1 MSRIILLITLFI
13 FGCASQKPIE
23 PNQVIDF
30 DVPEQWEINI
40 SQNLD
45 FDQKWWSI
53 FNDDNLNSFVVEFM
67 DENISLEKAMLN
79 TRKAKQASVIATGS
93 LLPSISISSGVVESE
108 QNTAGIPTV
117 FSALLGQSSD
127 EVTVFTQENYN
138 LSLGTQWEIDLWGKL
153 RQGRIATKQQY
164 LSAKYFEDFLK
175 LSLTAE
181 ASKLYFAIIE
191 AEQILNNAS
200 KKLKN
205 AETIFELYSLRY
217 NKGSISIQAYQQS
230 KIIFN
235 ATKSD
240 YNNKLLMVNSL
251 KREARLLVKDY
262 PSTEFL
268 VNNNFPKK
276 LPSIPNTLPADI
288 VKRRPDLIAQQ
299 YNLLANKALDRQ
311 ALLTLFPTFSLSGS
325 YGSSSND
332 LEDLTNEDFSVWNKG
347 LNVFM
352 PVFNAGKLIANKRL
366 AKSNREIAML
376 DFVNALLTA
385 YKEIESGFESDLT
398 SNQALEIINENIVLS
413 ENIYNTTFDGFMKGS
428 SSFEDTINA
437 NNALY
442 DNLDLKARLEKVRI
456 EQRINLILALGGGF
470 NITND

>member
-1 MSRIILLITLFI
+1 MGRIILLITLFI

-23 PNQVIDF
+23 PNQVVDF

-181 ASKLYFAIIE
+181 ASKLYFAIVE
-191 AEQILNNAS
+191 AEQVLNNAS

-240 YNNKLLMVNSL
+240 YNNKLLMVNTL

-268 VNNNFPKK
+268 VNKNFPKK

>member
-23 PNQVIDF
+23 PNQVVDF

-191 AEQILNNAS
+191 AEQVLKNAS

-217 NKGSISIQAYQQS
+217 NKGSISIQAYQKS
-230 KIIFN
+230 EIIFN

-376 DFVNALLTA
+376 DLVHALLTA

>member
-1 MSRIILLITLFI
+1 MKKIIFVLIFIIL
-13 FGCASQKPIE
+13 GCASQKPIE
-23 PNQVIDF
+23 PNQVLDF

-45 FDQKWWSI
+45 FDQKWWNI
-53 FNDDNLNSFVVEFM
+53 FNDDNLNSFMIEFM

-108 QNTAGIPTV
+108 QNTAGIPTI
-117 FSALLGQSSD
+117 FSTLLGQSSD

-191 AEQILNNAS
+191 AEQVLNNAS

-230 KIIFN
+230 EIIFN

-299 YNLLANKALDRQ
+299 YNLLANEALDRQ

-347 LNVFM
+347 LSVFV
-352 PVFNAGKLIANKRL
+352 PIFNAGKLIANKKL

-376 DFVNALLTA
+376 DFVNTLLTA
-385 YKEIESGFESDLT
+385 YKEVENGFESDLI

-428 SSFEDTINA
+428 STFEDAINA

-456 EQRINLILALGGGF
+456 EQRINLILVLGGGF

>member
-191 AEQILNNAS
+191 AEQVLNNAS

-240 YNNKLLMVNSL
+240 YNNKLLMVNTL

>member
-1 MSRIILLITLFI
+1 MKKIIFVLIFII

-23 PNQVIDF
+23 PKQVLDF

-45 FDQKWWSI
+45 FDQKWWNI
-53 FNDDNLNSFVVEFM
+53 FNDDNLNSFMIEFM

-93 LLPSISISSGVVESE
+93 LLPSISISSGAGESE
-108 QNTAGIPTV
+108 QNTAGIPTI
-117 FSALLGQSSD
+117 FSTLLGQSSD

-191 AEQILNNAS
+191 AEQVLNNAS

-268 VNNNFPKK
+268 VNYNFPKK

-347 LNVFM
+347 LSVFV
-352 PVFNAGKLIANKRL
+352 PIFNAGKLIANKKL

-376 DFVNALLTA
+376 DFVNTLLTA
-385 YKEIESGFESDLT
+385 YKEVENGFESDLI

-428 SSFEDTINA
+428 STFEDAINA

>member
-1 MSRIILLITLFI
+1 MKKIIFLIMLLF

-23 PNQVIDF
+23 PNRVLDF
-30 DVPEQWEINI
+30 DIPEQWEVEI
-40 SQNLD
+40 SQDLD
-45 FDQKWWSI
+45 FDQMWWNI
-53 FNDDNLNSFVVEFM
+53 FNDDNLNSFMIEFM

-93 LLPSISISSGVVESE
+93 ILPSISISSGVVESE
-108 QNTAGIPTV
+108 QNTAGIPTI
-117 FSALLGQSSD
+117 FSALLGQPSD

-191 AEQILNNAS
+191 AEQVLNNAS

-205 AETIFELYSLRY
+205 AQTIFELYSLRY

-230 KIIFN
+230 EIIFN

-325 YGSSSND
+325 YGGSSND

-347 LNVFM
+347 LSVFV
-352 PVFNAGKLIANKRL
+352 PIFNAGKLIANKKL
-366 AKSNREIAML
+366 TKSNREIAML
-376 DFVNALLTA
+376 DFVNTLLTA
-385 YKEIESGFESDLT
+385 YKEVENGFESDLI

-413 ENIYNTTFDGFMKGS
+413 ENIYSTTFDGFVKGS
-428 SSFEDTINA
+428 STFEDAINA

>member
-1 MSRIILLITLFI
+1 
-13 FGCASQKPIE
+13 
-23 PNQVIDF
+23 
-30 DVPEQWEINI
+30 
-40 SQNLD
+40 
-45 FDQKWWSI
+45 
-53 FNDDNLNSFVVEFM
+53 
-67 DENISLEKAMLN
+67 
-79 TRKAKQASVIATGS
+79 
-93 LLPSISISSGVVESE
+93 
-108 QNTAGIPTV
+108 
-117 FSALLGQSSD
+117 
-127 EVTVFTQENYN
+127 
-138 LSLGTQWEIDLWGKL
+138 
-153 RQGRIATKQQY
+153 
-164 LSAKYFEDFLK
+164 
-175 LSLTAE
+175 
-181 ASKLYFAIIE
+181 
-191 AEQILNNAS
+191 
-200 KKLKN
+200 
-205 AETIFELYSLRY
+205 
-217 NKGSISIQAYQQS
+217 
-230 KIIFN
+230 
-235 ATKSD
+235 
-240 YNNKLLMVNSL
+240 MVNSL

-299 YNLLANKALDRQ
+299 YNLLANKALDKQ

>member
-1 MSRIILLITLFI
+1 MKKIIFLIMLLF

-23 PNQVIDF
+23 PNRVLDF
-30 DVPEQWEINI
+30 DIPEQWEVEI
-40 SQNLD
+40 SQDLD
-45 FDQKWWSI
+45 FDQKWWNI
-53 FNDDNLNSFVVEFM
+53 FNDDNLNSFMIEFM

-108 QNTAGIPTV
+108 QNTAGIPTI

-127 EVTVFTQENYN
+127 EVAVFTQENYN

-191 AEQILNNAS
+191 AEQVLSNAS

-205 AETIFELYSLRY
+205 AQTIFELYSLRY

-230 KIIFN
+230 EIIFN

-299 YNLLANKALDRQ
+299 YNLLANKALDRK

-325 YGSSSND
+325 YGSASND

-347 LNVFM
+347 LSVFV
-352 PVFNAGKLIANKRL
+352 PIFNAGKLIANKKL

-376 DFVNALLTA
+376 DFVNTLLTA
-385 YKEIESGFESDLT
+385 YKEVENGFDSDLI

-428 SSFEDTINA
+428 STFEDAINA

>member
-23 PNQVIDF
+23 PNQVVDF

-191 AEQILNNAS
+191 AEQVLNNAS

-240 YNNKLLMVNSL
+240 YNNKLLMVNTL

-366 AKSNREIAML
+366 AKSNKEIAML

>member
-23 PNQVIDF
+23 PNQVVDF
-30 DVPEQWEINI
+30 DVPEQWEVNI

-45 FDQKWWSI
+45 FDQKWWNI
-53 FNDDNLNSFVVEFM
+53 FNDDNLNSFMVEFI

-93 LLPSISISSGVVESE
+93 LLPSISINSGVVESE
-108 QNTAGIPTV
+108 QNTAGIPAI
-117 FSALLGQSSD
+117 FSMLLGQSSD

-138 LSLGTQWEIDLWGKL
+138 LSLSTQWEIDLWGKL

-191 AEQILNNAS
+191 AEQVLNNAS

-217 NKGSISIQAYQQS
+217 NKGSISIQAYQKS
-230 KIIFN
+230 EIIFN

-288 VKRRPDLIAQQ
+288 IKRRPDLIAQQ

-352 PVFNAGKLIANKRL
+352 PVFNAGKLIANKKL
-366 AKSNREIAML
+366 AKSNKEIAML

-428 SSFEDTINA
+428 SSFEDAINA

>member
-1 MSRIILLITLFI
+1 MNRIILLITLFI

-23 PNQVIDF
+23 LNQVVDF
-30 DVPEQWEINI
+30 DVPEQWEVNI

-45 FDQKWWSI
+45 FDQKWWNI

-191 AEQILNNAS
+191 AEQVLNNAS

-325 YGSSSND
+325 YGSASND

-398 SNQALEIINENIVLS
+398 SNQALEMINENIILS

>member
-1 MSRIILLITLFI
+1 MKKIIFVLIFIIL
-13 FGCASQKPIE
+13 GCASQKPIE
-23 PNQVIDF
+23 PNQVLDF

-45 FDQKWWSI
+45 FDQKWWNI
-53 FNDDNLNSFVVEFM
+53 FNDDNLNSFMIEFM

-108 QNTAGIPTV
+108 QNTAGIPTI
-117 FSALLGQSSD
+117 FSTLLGQSSD

-191 AEQILNNAS
+191 AEQVLNNAS

-230 KIIFN
+230 EIIFN

-352 PVFNAGKLIANKRL
+352 PVFNAGKLIANKKL

-398 SNQALEIINENIVLS
+398 SNQALEIINENIALS

-428 SSFEDTINA
+428 SSFEDAINA

>member
-23 PNQVIDF
+23 PNQVVDF

-191 AEQILNNAS
+191 AEQVLNNAS

-240 YNNKLLMVNSL
+240 YNNKLLMVNTL

-398 SNQALEIINENIVLS
+398 SNQALEIINENIILS
-413 ENIYNTTFDGFMKGS
+413 ENIYNATFDGFMKGS
-428 SSFEDTINA
+428 SSFEDAINA

>member
-23 PNQVIDF
+23 PNQVVDF

-181 ASKLYFAIIE
+181 ASKLYFAIVE
-191 AEQILNNAS
+191 AEQVLNNAS

-240 YNNKLLMVNSL
+240 YNNKLLMVNTL

>member
-23 PNQVIDF
+23 PNQVVDF
-30 DVPEQWEINI
+30 DVPEKWEINI

-79 TRKAKQASVIATGS
+79 TRKAKQASVVATGS

-191 AEQILNNAS
+191 AEQVLNNAS

-240 YNNKLLMVNSL
+240 YNNKLLMVNTL

-268 VNNNFPKK
+268 VNKNFPKK

-352 PVFNAGKLIANKRL
+352 PVFNAGKLIANKKL

-398 SNQALEIINENIVLS
+398 SNQALEIINENIILS

-428 SSFEDTINA
+428 SSFEDAINA

>member
-23 PNQVIDF
+23 PNQVVDF

-108 QNTAGIPTV
+108 QNTAGIPAV

-181 ASKLYFAIIE
+181 ASKLYFAIVE
-191 AEQILNNAS
+191 AEQVLNNAS

-240 YNNKLLMVNSL
+240 YNNKLLMVNTL

-332 LEDLTNEDFSVWNKG
+332 LKDLTNEDFSVWNKG

>member
-1 MSRIILLITLFI
+1 MKKIIFLLTFIIL
-13 FGCASQKPIE
+13 GCASQKPIE
-23 PNQVIDF
+23 PNQVLDF

-45 FDQKWWSI
+45 FDQKWWNI
-53 FNDDNLNSFVVEFM
+53 FNDDNLNSFMIEFM

-93 LLPSISISSGVVESE
+93 LLPSISISSGAVESE
-108 QNTAGIPTV
+108 QNTAGIPTI
-117 FSALLGQSSD
+117 FSTLLGQSSD
-127 EVTVFTQENYN
+127 EVTVFSQENYN

-191 AEQILNNAS
+191 AEQVLNNAS

-230 KIIFN
+230 EIIFN

-347 LNVFM
+347 LNVFV
-352 PVFNAGKLIANKRL
+352 PIFNAGKLIANKKL

-398 SNQALEIINENIVLS
+398 SNKALEIINENIALS

-428 SSFEDTINA
+428 SSFEDAINA

-470 NITND
+470 NIKND

>member
-13 FGCASQKPIE
+13 FGCALQKPIE
-23 PNQVIDF
+23 PNQVVDF

-191 AEQILNNAS
+191 AEQVLNNAS

-230 KIIFN
+230 EIIFN

>member
-1 MSRIILLITLFI
+1 M
-13 FGCASQKPIE
+13 
-23 PNQVIDF
+23 
-30 DVPEQWEINI
+30 
-40 SQNLD
+40 
-45 FDQKWWSI
+45 
-53 FNDDNLNSFVVEFM
+53 
-67 DENISLEKAMLN
+67 
-79 TRKAKQASVIATGS
+79 
-93 LLPSISISSGVVESE
+93 
-108 QNTAGIPTV
+108 
-117 FSALLGQSSD
+117 
-127 EVTVFTQENYN
+127 
-138 LSLGTQWEIDLWGKL
+138 WGKL

-164 LSAKYFEDFLK
+164 LSAMYYEDFLK

-181 ASKLYFAIIE
+181 ASKLYFSIIE
-191 AEQILNNAS
+191 AEQVLNNAS

-230 KIIFN
+230 EIIFN

-240 YNNKLLMVNSL
+240 YNNKLLIVNSL
-251 KREARLLVKDY
+251 KREAKLLIKEY
-262 PSTEFL
+262 PSTEFV

-276 LPSIPNTLPADI
+276 LPSIPSTLPADI

-311 ALLTLFPTFSLSGS
+311 ALLTLFPTFSLTGS

-347 LNVFM
+347 LNIFV
-352 PVFNAGKLIANKRL
+352 PVFNAGKLIANKKL
-366 AKSNREIAML
+366 AKTNREIAML
-376 DFVNALLTA
+376 DFVNTLLNA
-385 YKEIESGFESDLT
+385 YKEVESGFESDLT
-398 SNQALEIINENIVLS
+398 SNQALEIINQNIILS
-413 ENIYNTTFDGFMKGS
+413 ESIYDTTFEGFIKGS
-428 SSFEDTINA
+428 STFEDAINA

-470 NITND
+470 KTND

>member
-13 FGCASQKPIE
+13 FGCASQKPIK
-23 PNQVIDF
+23 PNQVANF
-30 DVPEQWEINI
+30 DVPEQWEVNI

-45 FDQKWWSI
+45 FDQKWWNI

-67 DENISLEKAMLN
+67 DENINLEKAMLN

-191 AEQILNNAS
+191 AEQVLNNAS

-398 SNQALEIINENIVLS
+398 SNQALEIINKNIALS

-428 SSFEDTINA
+428 SSFEDAINA

>member
-1 MSRIILLITLFI
+1 MNRIILLITLFI

-23 PNQVIDF
+23 PNQVVDF
-30 DVPEQWEINI
+30 DVPEQWEVNI

-191 AEQILNNAS
+191 AEQVLNNAS

-325 YGSSSND
+325 YGSASND

-385 YKEIESGFESDLT
+385 YKEIETGFESDLT

>member
-23 PNQVIDF
+23 PNQVVDF
-30 DVPEQWEINI
+30 DVPEQWEVNI

-45 FDQKWWSI
+45 FDQKWWNI

-93 LLPSISISSGVVESE
+93 LLPSISINSGVVESE
-108 QNTAGIPTV
+108 QNTAGIPAI
-117 FSALLGQSSD
+117 FSMLLGQSSD

-191 AEQILNNAS
+191 AEQVLNNAS

-217 NKGSISIQAYQQS
+217 NKGSISIQAYQKS
-230 KIIFN
+230 EIIFN

-366 AKSNREIAML
+366 AKSNKEIAML

>member
-1 MSRIILLITLFI
+1 MKKIIFLIMLLF

-23 PNQVIDF
+23 PNRVLDF
-30 DVPEQWEINI
+30 DIPEQWEVEI
-40 SQNLD
+40 SQDLD
-45 FDQKWWSI
+45 FDQKWWNI
-53 FNDDNLNSFVVEFM
+53 FNDDNLNSFMIEFM

-108 QNTAGIPTV
+108 QNTAGIPTI

-127 EVTVFTQENYN
+127 EVAVFTQENYN

-191 AEQILNNAS
+191 AEQVLSNAS

-205 AETIFELYSLRY
+205 AQTIFELYSLRY

-230 KIIFN
+230 EIIFN

-311 ALLTLFPTFSLSGS
+311 ALLNLFPTFSLSGS
-325 YGSSSND
+325 YGSASND

-347 LNVFM
+347 LNVFV
-352 PVFNAGKLIANKRL
+352 PIFNAGKLIANKKL

-376 DFVNALLTA
+376 DFVNTLLTA
-385 YKEIESGFESDLT
+385 YKEVENGFESDLI

-428 SSFEDTINA
+428 STFEDAINA

>member
-23 PNQVIDF
+23 PNQVVDF

-191 AEQILNNAS
+191 AEQVLNNAS

-240 YNNKLLMVNSL
+240 YNNKLLMVNTL

-470 NITND
+470 KITND

>member
-1 MSRIILLITLFI
+1 MNKIIFLITLFF
-13 FGCASQKPIE
+13 FGCASQKSIE
-23 PNQVIDF
+23 PNQVVNF
-30 DVPEQWEINI
+30 DVPEQWEVNI

-45 FDQKWWSI
+45 FEKEWWNI
-53 FNDDNLNSFVVEFM
+53 FNDDNLNSYMIEFM
-67 DENISLEKAMLN
+67 DENINLEKAMLN
-79 TRKAKQASVIATGS
+79 TRKAKQVSVIATGS
-93 LLPSISISSGVVESE
+93 LFPSISVNSSAVESE
-108 QNTAGIPTV
+108 QNTAGFPPF
-117 FSALLGQSSD
+117 FSTLFGQSSD

-138 LSLGTQWEIDLWGKL
+138 LSLATQWEIDLWGKL

-164 LSAKYFEDFLK
+164 LSAMYYEDFLK
-175 LSLTAE
+175 LSLTGE
-181 ASKLYFAIIE
+181 ASKLYFSIIE
-191 AEQILNNAS
+191 AEQVLSNAS

-205 AETIFELYSLRY
+205 AEIIFELYSLRY
-217 NKGSISIQAYQQS
+217 KKGSISIQAYQQS
-230 KIIFN
+230 EIIFN
-235 ATKSD
+235 AMKSD
-240 YNNKLLMVNSL
+240 YNNKLLIVNSL
-251 KREARLLVKDY
+251 KREAKLLVKDY
-262 PSTEFL
+262 PSTDFT
-268 VNNNFPKK
+268 VNNFPKE
-276 LPSIPNTLPADI
+276 LPSIPNILPADI

-299 YNLLANKALDRQ
+299 YNLLANKALDKQ

-325 YGSSSND
+325 YGGSSND

-398 SNQALEIINENIVLS
+398 SNQALEIINENIALS
-413 ENIYNTTFDGFMKGS
+413 ENIYNTTFEGFMKGS
-428 SSFEDTINA
+428 SSFEDAINA

>member
-1 MSRIILLITLFI
+1 MNKIIFLTTLFF

-23 PNQVIDF
+23 PNQVVDF
-30 DVPEQWEINI
+30 DVPEQWEVNI

-45 FDQKWWSI
+45 FEQEWWNI
-53 FNDDNLNSFVVEFM
+53 FNDDNLNSFMIEFM

-93 LLPSISISSGVVESE
+93 LFPSISISSGASESE
-108 QNTAGIPTV
+108 QNTAGIPTI
-117 FSALLGQSSD
+117 FSTLLGQSSD

-191 AEQILNNAS
+191 AEQVLNNAS

-230 KIIFN
+230 EIIFN

-251 KREARLLVKDY
+251 KRESRLLVKDY

-347 LNVFM
+347 LSVFV
-352 PVFNAGKLIANKRL
+352 PIFNAGKLIANKKL

-398 SNQALEIINENIVLS
+398 SNKALEIINENIALS

-428 SSFEDTINA
+428 SSFEDAINA

-470 NITND
+470 NIKND

>member
-1 MSRIILLITLFI
+1 MSKIILLITLFI

-23 PNQVIDF
+23 PNQVVDF
-30 DVPEQWEINI
+30 DVPEKWEVNI

-45 FDQKWWSI
+45 FDQKWWNI
-53 FNDDNLNSFVVEFM
+53 FNDDNLNSFMVEFI

-108 QNTAGIPTV
+108 QNTAGIPTI
-117 FSALLGQSSD
+117 FSMLLGQSSD

-138 LSLGTQWEIDLWGKL
+138 LSLSTQWEIDLWGKL

-191 AEQILNNAS
+191 AEQVLNNAS

-366 AKSNREIAML
+366 AKSNKEIAML

-428 SSFEDTINA
+428 SSFEDAINA

>member
-23 PNQVIDF
+23 PNQVVDF

-45 FDQKWWSI
+45 FGQKWWSI
-53 FNDDNLNSFVVEFM
+53 FNDDNLNSFVVEFL

-93 LLPSISISSGVVESE
+93 LLPSISISGGVVESE

-191 AEQILNNAS
+191 AEQVLNNAS

-240 YNNKLLMVNSL
+240 YNNKLLMVNTL

-332 LEDLTNEDFSVWNKG
+332 LKDLTNEDFSVWNKG

>member
-23 PNQVIDF
+23 PNQVVDF
-30 DVPEQWEINI
+30 DVPEKWEVNI

-45 FDQKWWSI
+45 FDQKWWNI

-67 DENISLEKAMLN
+67 DENINLEKAMLN

-191 AEQILNNAS
+191 AEQVLNNAS

-230 KIIFN
+230 KITFN

-332 LEDLTNEDFSVWNKG
+332 LEDLTNEDFSVWNRG

>member
-1 MSRIILLITLFI
+1 MNKIIFLTTLFF

-30 DVPEQWEINI
+30 DVPEQWEVNI

-45 FDQKWWSI
+45 FEQEWWNI
-53 FNDDNLNSFVVEFM
+53 FNDDNLNSYMVEFM
-67 DENISLEKAMLN
+67 DENINLEKAMLN
-79 TRKAKQASVIATGS
+79 TRKAKQALVIATGS
-93 LLPSISISSGVVESE
+93 LIPSISVNSSAVESE
-108 QNTAGIPTV
+108 QNTAGFPPF
-117 FSALLGQSSD
+117 FSTLFGQSSD

-138 LSLGTQWEIDLWGKL
+138 LSLATQWEIDLWGKL

-164 LSAKYFEDFLK
+164 LSAIYYEDFLK
-175 LSLTAE
+175 LSLTGE
-181 ASKLYFAIIE
+181 ASKLYFSIIE
-191 AEQILNNAS
+191 AEQVLSNAS

-205 AETIFELYSLRY
+205 AEIIFELYSLRY
-217 NKGSISIQAYQQS
+217 KKGSISIQVYQQS
-230 KIIFN
+230 EIIFN
-235 ATKSD
+235 AMKSD
-240 YNNKLLMVNSL
+240 YNNKLLIVNSL
-251 KREARLLVKDY
+251 KREAKLLVKDY
-262 PSTEFL
+262 PSTDFT
-268 VNNNFPKK
+268 VNNFPKE

-299 YNLLANKALDRQ
+299 YNLLANKALDKQ

-325 YGSSSND
+325 YGGSSND

-376 DFVNALLTA
+376 DFVNTLLTA

-398 SNQALEIINENIVLS
+398 SNKALEIINENIALS

-428 SSFEDTINA
+428 SSFEDAINA

>member
-23 PNQVIDF
+23 PNQVVDF

-191 AEQILNNAS
+191 AEQVLNNAS

-240 YNNKLLMVNSL
+240 YNNKLLMVNTL

-385 YKEIESGFESDLT
+385 YKEIETGFESDLT

>member
-1 MSRIILLITLFI
+1 MSRIILLIILFI

-23 PNQVIDF
+23 PNQVVDF
-30 DVPEQWEINI
+30 DVPEKWEVNI

-45 FDQKWWSI
+45 FDQKWWNI

-67 DENISLEKAMLN
+67 DENINLEKAMLN

-191 AEQILNNAS
+191 AEQVLNNAS

-352 PVFNAGKLIANKRL
+352 PVFNAGKLIANKKL

-398 SNQALEIINENIVLS
+398 SNQALEIINENIILS

>member
-23 PNQVIDF
+23 PNQVVDF
-30 DVPEQWEINI
+30 DVPEQWEVNI

-45 FDQKWWSI
+45 FDQKWWNI
-53 FNDDNLNSFVVEFM
+53 FNDDNLNSFMVEFI

-93 LLPSISISSGVVESE
+93 LLPSISINSGVVESE
-108 QNTAGIPTV
+108 QNTAGIPAI
-117 FSALLGQSSD
+117 FSMLLGQSSD

-138 LSLGTQWEIDLWGKL
+138 LSLSTQWEIDLWGKL

-191 AEQILNNAS
+191 AEQVLNNAS

-366 AKSNREIAML
+366 AKSNKEIAML

-428 SSFEDTINA
+428 SSFEDAINA

>member
-1 MSRIILLITLFI
+1 MKKIIFLITLFI
-13 FGCASQKPIE
+13 LSCASQKPIE
-23 PNQVIDF
+23 PKQVLDF
-30 DVPEQWEINI
+30 DVPEQWEVNI
-40 SQNLD
+40 SQDLD
-45 FDQKWWSI
+45 FDKEWWNI
-53 FNDDNLNSFVVEFM
+53 FNDNNLNSFLIEFM
-67 DENISLEKAMLN
+67 DENINLEKAMIN
-79 TRKAKQASVIATGS
+79 TRKAKQASVIATGN
-93 LLPSISISSGVVESE
+93 LFPSISVNSGVVESE

-153 RQGRIATKQQY
+153 RQGRIAGKQQY

-181 ASKLYFAIIE
+181 ATKLYFSIIE
-191 AEQILNNAS
+191 AEQVLENSS
-200 KKLKN
+200 KKLGN
-205 AETIFELYSLRY
+205 AKTIFELYSLRY
-217 NKGSISIQAYQQS
+217 NKGSISIQAYQRS
-230 KIIFN
+230 EIIFN

-240 YNNKLLMVNSL
+240 YNNKQLIVNSL

-262 PSTEFL
+262 PSSEFL
-268 VNNNFPKK
+268 VNNSFPEK
-276 LPSIPNTLPADI
+276 LPNIPNTLPADI
-288 VKRRPDLIAQQ
+288 IKRRPDLIAQQ

-347 LNVFM
+347 LSVFV
-352 PVFNAGKLIANKRL
+352 PIFNAGKLIANKKL

-376 DFVNALLTA
+376 DFVNTILNA
-385 YKEIESGFESDLT
+385 YREVENGFESDLT
-398 SNQALEIINENIVLS
+398 SNQALEIINQNIILS
-413 ENIYNTTFDGFMKGS
+413 ESIYSTTLEGFMKGS
-428 SSFEDTINA
+428 STFEDAINA

-470 NITND
+470 ITND